1 MFFGGGLGP
10 QKKKE
15 QKLLCP
21 AASVKKGTLQVFDE
35 FLLGPTRIARTS
47 VAKVAM
53 ESGAENDDQLN
64 AVLAAKARSILAL
77 DPSCHVELALFA
89 ALCGENSEKRLLDA
103 VLAMMP
109 TATKRVG
116 AQTFCQN
123 VQQLMRTQMFTYD
136 ASSAKNKVAAVQKW
150 IERIV
155 ADRPPEMKVADE
167 CPLLR
172 EIAFRFSF
180 FLAKTIT
187 VKGTTTEHSGE
198 AALEIIMG
206 ETQKLAEEGQATL
219 LHTAPLVVWAHLF
232 KPEAAKKAL
241 ALVSSVEAAWT
252 QSGKPSKMAKKSS
265 SKASA
270 SGSKKAEGELE
281 DDNSENAVKRA
292 MSIFGQ

>member
-1 MFFGGGLGP
+1 MGWGR
-10 QKKKE
+10 KKKE
-15 QKLLCP
+15 QELLCP

-123 VQQLMRTQMFTYD
+123 VQQLMRTQMFTYG

-187 VKGTTTEHSGE
+187 VKGKTTEHSGE
-198 AALEIIMG
+198 AALEIIMD